1 MRRGALF
8 ILAVAVVVLLGS
20 YVAYSRSVVRQ
31 LQAEASRTGQMY
43 AQIYRALSDTSAD
56 PTGALFDLAEHIR
69 DAGIPLILTD
79 PSGRPTAVANLP
91 FTAEPEDP
99 RVREWIVKL
108 DRENPPVVE
117 PNAGTVHFGDTPL
130 VRGLRIIPALQA
142 LILTL
147 LLLIA
152 WYALRVRGRAE
163 REQVWAGMARESAH
177 QLGTPLSSLDGWIE
191 VLREK
196 SAPTDELTQ
205 RALQHMD
212 GDLERLR
219 RVAHRFERIGR
230 PPSRDLINLSD
241 SLERVTTYF
250 RARVPSLAHTVRIET
265 RWEAEPLETHGDAVL
280 VEWALEAIIKN
291 AIDALAGRG
300 GTITVTAERLPEG
313 VTRVR
318 ISDDGPG
325 IPREN
330 RAHIF
335 DAGFSTK
342 EQGWGI
348 GLALARRIVT
358 DAHSGKLE
366 LVPSERGA
374 TFEIIFP
381 A

>member
-1 MRRGALF
+1 MRRGALLL
-8 ILAVAVVVLLGS
+8 LAVAVVVLLGS
-20 YVAYSRSVVRQ
+20 YVTYSRRVVRQ
-31 LQAEASRTGQMY
+31 LQGEASRTGQMY
-43 AQIYRALSDTSAD
+43 AQIYRALSDTAAD
-56 PTGALFDLAEHIR
+56 PTAALFDLAEHIR

-79 PSGRPTAVANLP
+79 PTGKPTAVENLP
-91 FTAEPEDP
+91 FDDPNDP
-99 RVREWIVKL
+99 RVHEWILRL

-117 PNAGTVHFGDTPL
+117 KDAGTVHFGDTPL
-130 VRGLRIIPALQA
+130 VSGLRVIPLLQA
-142 LILTL
+142 VMLTL
-147 LLLIA
+147 LMLIA

-177 QLGTPLSSLDGWIE
+177 QLGTPLSSLDGWIH

-196 SAPTDELTQ
+196 ATATDDLTQ

-230 PPSRDLINLSD
+230 PPSRDLMNLSD

-250 RARVPSLAHTVRIET
+250 RARVPSLAHSVRIQT
-265 RWEAEPLETHGDAVL
+265 QWEKELQMHGDAVL

-318 ISDDGPG
+318 LADDGPG
-325 IPREN
+325 IAREH

-358 DAHSGKLE
+358 DAHGGKLE

>member
-1 MRRGALF
+1 MRRGALLL
-8 ILAVAVVVLLGS
+8 LAVAVVVLLGS
-20 YVAYSRSVVRQ
+20 YVTYSRRVVRQ
-31 LQAEASRTGQMY
+31 LQSEASRTGQMY
-43 AQIYRALSDTSAD
+43 AQIYRALSDTAAD
-56 PTGALFDLAEHIR
+56 PTAALFDLAEHIR
-69 DAGIPLILTD
+69 GAGVPLILTD
-79 PSGRPTAVANLP
+79 PTGKPTAVENLP
-91 FTAEPEDP
+91 FDDPSDP
-99 RVREWIVKL
+99 RVREWIVRL

-117 PNAGTVHFGDTPL
+117 KDAGTVHFGDTPL
-130 VRGLRIIPALQA
+130 VRGLRVIPLLQA
-142 LILTL
+142 GILTL
-147 LLLIA
+147 LMLIA

-177 QLGTPLSSLDGWIE
+177 QLGTPLSSLDGWIH

-196 SAPTDELTQ
+196 ATATDDLTQ

-230 PPSRDLINLSD
+230 PPSRDLMNLSE

-250 RARVPSLAHTVRIET
+250 RARVPSLAHSVRIET
-265 RWEAEPLETHGDAVL
+265 QWGKEPLEMHGDAVL

-318 ISDDGPG
+318 LADDGPG
-325 IPREN
+325 IAREH

-358 DAHSGKLE
+358 DAHGGKLE

>member
-1 MRRGALF
+1 MRRGALLL
-8 ILAVAVVVLLGS
+8 LAVAVIVLLGS
-20 YVAYSRSVVRQ
+20 YVAYSRRVVRQ

-43 AQIYRALSDTSAD
+43 AQIYRALSDTAAD
-56 PTGALFDLAEHIR
+56 PTAALFDLAEHIR

-79 PSGRPTAVANLP
+79 PTGKPTALENLP
-91 FTAEPEDP
+91 FDEPDDP
-99 RVREWIVKL
+99 RVREWIIRL

-117 PNAGTVHFGDTPL
+117 KDAGTVHFGDTPL
-130 VRGLRIIPALQA
+130 VRGLRVIPVLQA
-142 LILTL
+142 VMLTL
-147 LLLIA
+147 LMLIA

-177 QLGTPLSSLDGWIE
+177 QLGTPLSSLDGWIH

-196 SAPTDELTQ
+196 APATDDLTQ

-230 PPSRDLINLSD
+230 PPSRDPMNLSD
-241 SLERVTTYF
+241 SLERVTSYF
-250 RARVPSLAHTVRIET
+250 RARVPSLAHSVRIET
-265 RWEAEPLETHGDAVL
+265 HWEREPLEMHGDAVL

-318 ISDDGPG
+318 LADDGPG
-325 IPREN
+325 IAREH

-358 DAHSGKLE
+358 DAHGGKLE

>member
-1 MRRGALF
+1 MRRGALLL
-8 ILAVAVVVLLGS
+8 LAVAVIVLLGS
-20 YVAYSRSVVRQ
+20 YVAYTRRVVRQ

-43 AQIYRALSDTSAD
+43 AQIYRALSDTAAD
-56 PTGALFDLAEHIR
+56 PTAALFDLAEHIR

-79 PSGRPTAVANLP
+79 PTGKPTAVENLP
-91 FTAEPEDP
+91 FDDPNDP
-99 RVREWIVKL
+99 RVREWIVRL

-117 PNAGTVHFGDTPL
+117 KDAGTVHFGDTPL
-130 VRGLRIIPALQA
+130 VRGLRIIPGLQA
-142 LILTL
+142 VMLTL

-163 REQVWAGMARESAH
+163 REHVWAGMARESAH
-177 QLGTPLSSLDGWIE
+177 QLATPLSSLDGWIH

-196 SAPTDELTQ
+196 APATDDLTQ

-230 PPSRDLINLSD
+230 PPSRDQMNLSD

-250 RARVPSLAHTVRIET
+250 RARVPSLAHSVRIET
-265 RWEAEPLETHGDAVL
+265 HWEREPLEMHGDAVL

-318 ISDDGPG
+318 LSDDGPG
-325 IPREN
+325 IAREH

-358 DAHSGKLE
+358 DAHGGKLE

-374 TFEIIFP
+374 MFEIIFP

>member
-1 MRRGALF
+1 MRRGAL
-8 ILAVAVVVLLGS
+8 ILLAVAVFVLIGS
-20 YVAYSRSVVRQ
+20 YVAYSRRVVRQ

-43 AQIYRALSDTSAD
+43 AKIYRALSDTAAD
-56 PTGALFDLAEHIR
+56 PTAALFDLAAHIR

-79 PSGRPTAVANLP
+79 PGGRPTAVANLP
-91 FTAEPEDP
+91 FGAEPDDP
-99 RVREWIVKL
+99 RVREWIAKL
-108 DRENPPVVE
+108 DRENDPVVE

-130 VRGLRIIPALQA
+130 VRGLRIIPGLQA
-142 LILTL
+142 FVLAL
-147 LLLIA
+147 LLLVA

-177 QLGTPLSSLDGWIE
+177 QLGTPLSSLAGWIE
-191 VLREK
+191 VLRDK
-196 SAPTDELTQ
+196 APAPDELTQ

-212 GDLERLR
+212 GDLERLH
-219 RVAHRFERIGR
+219 RVAHRFERIGL
-230 PPSRDLINLSD
+230 PPSHDQIDLTE
-241 SLERVTTYF
+241 SLQRVTTYF
-250 RARVPSLAHTVRIET
+250 RARVPSLAHAVRIET

-280 VEWALEAIIKN
+280 VEWAFEAIIKN

-300 GTITVTAERLPEG
+300 GTITVAAERLPEG

-318 ISDDGPG
+318 LSDDGPG
-325 IPREN
+325 IPREQ
-330 RAHIF
+330 RTHIF

-358 DAHSGKLE
+358 DAHGGTLQ